1 MGRGM
6 TEAEWTAQVI
16 ALARLTGWRV
26 VHFRP
31 ARTARGWRTPVQ
43 GDGKGWPDLV
53 LLRGQRLIAAELKTD
68 TGRATAEQ
76 LAWLDAF
83 ALVGAETYLWRP
95 CDWEAVQ
102 QVLSNAQTHIIDVA
116 GPHRPCNVAREEAP

>member
-1 MGRGM
+1 M
-6 TEAEWTAQVI
+6 TEDEWTAQLI